1 MKRFL
6 FLISLFCLCTAM
18 QAQERK
24 HSTFYYQR
32 ATLFET
38 LPTSKDD
45 IIFLG
50 NSITNGCEWAE
61 LLGNAHAKNRGISG
75 DTTNGVLDRLH
86 VITTGKPSKV
96 FLLIG
101 INDLSG
107 GLSVDS
113 IAKNVE
119 TIVKRIK
126 KESPATRVYMQSV
139 LPLNPVY
146 NMFTGHMKRQ
156 ADDVPV
162 LNELL
167 KKVAKRNRLTY
178 IDLYA
183 AFINPNTNEMNAD
196 YSNDGL
202 HLLGKGYQKWAEIIK
217 PYVAE

>member
-18 QAQERK
+18 QAQVRK
-24 HSTFYYQR
+24 HTTFYDQR

-50 NSITNGCEWAE
+50 NSITNG
-61 LLGNAHAKNRGISG
+61 
-75 DTTNGVLDRLH
+75 VLDRLH
-86 VITTGKPSKV
+86 VITAGKPSKV

-101 INDLSG
+101 TNDLAG
-107 GLSVDS
+107 GLTVDS
-113 IAKNVE
+113 IAKNIE

-126 KESPATRVYMQSV
+126 KESPATRVYLQSV

-156 ADDVPV
+156 ADVPV

>member
-6 FLISLFCLCTAM
+6 FLISLFCLSSAM

-24 HSTFYYQR
+24 HTTFYDQR

-86 VITTGKPSKV
+86 VITAGKPSKV

-107 GLSVDS
+107 GLRLYSEEHRDDCE
-113 IAKNVE
+113 AH
-119 TIVKRIK
+119 
-126 KESPATRVYMQSV
+126 KEGVACHTRLLAERTASQSCI
-139 LPLNPVY
+139 
-146 NMFTGHMKRQ
+146 Q
-156 ADDVPV
+156 
-162 LNELL
+162 
-167 KKVAKRNRLTY
+167 
-178 IDLYA
+178 
-183 AFINPNTNEMNAD
+183 
-196 YSNDGL
+196 
-202 HLLGKGYQKWAEIIK
+202 
-217 PYVAE
+217 YVHRSHEASG

>member
-1 MKRFL
+1 M
-6 FLISLFCLCTAM
+6 
-18 QAQERK
+18 
-24 HSTFYYQR
+24 
-32 ATLFET
+32 
-38 LPTSKDD
+38 
-45 IIFLG
+45 
-50 NSITNGCEWAE
+50 
-61 LLGNAHAKNRGISG
+61 HAKNRGISG

-86 VITTGKPSKV
+86 VITAGKPSKV

-126 KESPATRVYMQSV
+126 KESPTTRVYMQSV

-146 NMFTGHMKRQ
+146 NMFVDHMSRK
-156 ADDVPV
+156 ADVPV

-196 YSNDGL
+196 YTNDGL